1 MTERESLKDYDW
13 DTRYS
18 SATHNLIKEFFVPAL
33 SRSRF
38 YFRIAA
44 YFSST
49 SIAAAFRGIS
59 AFIENGEKMYLI
71 VGCDL
76 SQADVDAINNGISR
90 VDDFLH
96 KQWQEIIKDF
106 ENNVIKKRFE
116 LLSWLIA
123 NNLLEIKIGI
133 NKNSSGRLLSS
144 DESTTTT
151 SCLFSSICGRSA
163 SKQSPKINER
173 FRVIIKTEILMSV
186 AEVTLKS
193 QQEKNVYLEFQI
205 HEKI

>member
-144 DESTTTT
+144 DESI
-151 SCLFSSICGRSA
+151 F
-163 SKQSPKINER
+163 
-173 FRVIIKTEILMSV
+173 
-186 AEVTLKS
+186 
-193 QQEKNVYLEFQI
+193 
-205 HEKI
+205 HEKIMIFEDYDGNLIQIDGSINETVILCT